1 MTLPRPISTVR
12 RVNAAATSPAVS
24 MSMLIEP
31 KSPPGETIVK
41 SDGELME
48 ILNAYKLT
56 GGSSRAAAEL
66 SDRSHHTVK
75 KAAQDRNL
83 RHGAPIVD
91 VAERFGGVTR
101 QTVTT

>member
-1 MTLPRPISTVR
+1 
-12 RVNAAATSPAVS
+12 
-24 MSMLIEP
+24 
-31 KSPPGETIVK
+31 
-41 SDGELME
+41 ME

-56 GGSSRAAAEL
+56 GSSRAAAEL

-91 VAERFGGVTR
+91 VAERFGVTR